1 MSGEFAKHRFAP
13 ASARADAA
21 ARGEWSFPSRVA
33 SFANYA
39 ADRPPSLTP
48 TAAPEGCRSW
58 RRGSAQAL
66 PRNPAMTPQ
75 GFDDMRSR
83 TRPRGAAEQRSER
96 TEPPTLHSF
105 AGAGASGGSRLRR
118 CEERLRCPISTRSS
132 RLAYGPI
139 SSKRDPQEKFNEPLP
154 IPNQYET
161 GPCHAIMQVLM
172 VGIKFRP

>member
-1 MSGEFAKHRFAP
+1 MGCK
-13 ASARADAA
+13 ARDEVNG
-21 ARGEWSFPSRVA
+21 RSLHEEPHLPTT
-33 SFANYA
+33 A
-39 ADRPPSLTP
+39 ADRPLSLR
-48 TAAPEGCRSW
+48 PE
-58 RRGSAQAL
+58 
-66 PRNPAMTPQ
+66 

-139 SSKRDPQEKFNEPLP
+139 SSKRDPQENFNKPLGGDQLAQH
-154 IPNQYET
+154 IRKNSAVQIIVHLNGRVDT
-161 GPCHAIMQVLM
+161 Q
-172 VGIKFRP
+172 